1 VSDDLIEQLEDKIS
15 IFEPQYE
22 ENDCFSTCLRNIIRK
37 YSYRKTGKKN
47 SFKISKSDLN
57 EFTRYNRTT
66 ASTADMK
73 YTKKKLDEEL
83 KAENI
88 RAVFE
93 FTSQSQSNMLDRDLD
108 VDFISYILSDQDKS
122 LPIVSFSTDY
132 YDDPNFPWEV
142 TERFRVP
149 HTVIILHVEDEERIY
164 IWDGLISFKNDND
177 IGDGIID
184 LPTERFIRYWDNY
197 FYSKEI
203 CWLSLESQM
212 EVDRY

>member
-1 VSDDLIEQLEDKIS
+1 MSDDLIEQLEDKIS

-22 ENDCFSTCLRNIIRK
+22 ENDCFSTCLRNIIRRF
-37 YSYRKTGKKN
+37 SDRKTGKKT
-47 SFKISKSDLN
+47 SFNISKSDLN
-57 EFTRYNRTT
+57 EFTRYNKTT

-93 FTSQSQSNMLDRDLD
+93 FTSQSKSYMLDQDLD
-108 VDFISYILSDQDKS
+108 VGFISYILSDQDKS

-132 YDDPNFPWEV
+132 YDDPNFPWEA
-142 TERFRVP
+142 TERFRLP
-149 HTVIILHVEDEERIY
+149 HTVVILDVEDEEKIY

-197 FYSKEI
+197 YYSKEI
-203 CWLSLESQM
+203 SWLSLESQM